1 MRGVMDEQLYLFIDE
16 PVTVGEIFEAYYD
29 CRKHKR
35 TSPSAL
41 AFEVDLERNLFRL
54 LDEINSY
61 SYEPQPYNCFII
73 DNPAVREV
81 FAASFRDRIVH
92 HLVVNAVNPLLEKRL
107 IYDVYASRVGKGT
120 HFAIERMRHFMASA
134 TNNWKEEAW
143 CLKLD
148 ISSFFASIDRNLLF
162 SRLSEYLNRYYVKDN
177 YRIIMYL
184 IEKILLTDAT
194 TNARFVSP
202 ESSWNKL
209 SPSKSLF
216 NAPPGKGLPIGNLT
230 SQVFANFY
238 MAPLDHFIKHDLGIR
253 MYGRYVDD
261 FFLIHRDREY
271 LKECLPRIREFL
283 SSELSLTLSQRKV
296 VLQRVNHGIK
306 FLGVRIEAGHI
317 NIVRRTQENF
327 RSVILEYNEKARRR
341 KLYPEE
347 RKKLLSSVNSYL
359 GIMRHYNTFNKR
371 VELMSLLSPRILS
384 LFRIHTGYRKITLR
398 H

>member
-1 MRGVMDEQLYLFIDE
+1 MDEQLYLFIDE
-16 PVTVGEIFEAYYD
+16 PITVDEIFQAYYD

-41 AFEVDLERNLFRL
+41 SFEVDLESNLFHL
-54 LDEINSY
+54 LDEINSF

-73 DNPAVREV
+73 DKPAVREV

-148 ISSFFASIDRNLLF
+148 ISAFFASIDRNLLF

-177 YRIIMYL
+177 YRTIMYL
-184 IEKILLTDAT
+184 IEKILLTDVT

-202 ESSWNKL
+202 RSSWNKL

-238 MAPLDHFIKHDLGIR
+238 MAPLDHFIKHDLGLR

-271 LKECLPRIREFL
+271 LKECLLRIREFL
-283 SSELSLTLSQRKV
+283 SFELSLTLSLRKV

-317 NIVRRTQENF
+317 NMDRKTENNF
-327 RSVILEYNEKARRR
+327 RSVIIDYNKRALSH

-347 RKKLLSSVNSYL
+347 RRKLLSSINSYL
-359 GIMRHYNTFNKR
+359 GIMRHYNTFRRK
-371 VELMSLLSPRILS
+371 VEIMSLLSPQVLS
-384 LFRIHTGYRKITLR
+384 LFTMHTGYSKVTLK